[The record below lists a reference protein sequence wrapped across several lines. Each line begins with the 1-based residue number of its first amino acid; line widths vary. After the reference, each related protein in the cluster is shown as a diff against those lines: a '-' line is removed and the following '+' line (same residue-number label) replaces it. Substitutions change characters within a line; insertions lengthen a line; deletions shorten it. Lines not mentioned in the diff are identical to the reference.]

1 MQWQLFTYTK
11 LNLEGKLPKVISD
24 HTGILSSKVFLSFLD
39 EKAVNY
45 LVTDKVPEMISV
57 SGTIPA
63 MVILTNLKNVPS
75 FITNKFTHRHFTHDD
90 IPLNGDIA
98 SILKNLNSDTIIQ
111 LLNYVF
117 ASDVHQVINRSNIE
131 KLLTFAQSHFIKSEI
146 NSSIEQLV
154 SLLQSQ
160 PQVETVLQLGRIW
173 GKLVYMSAT
182 NDDNRYESFIEQVDH
197 FAASFV
203 LSDGMQQASFAST
216 QKNPKSVDKILA
228 NIKSD
233 DPEKTAL
240 ICFDCM
246 GYAEWYLLQEYLSN
260 NGLSFTDT
268 ALFTMLPS
276 VTCISRSAIFRGSR
290 DVFNI
295 KSPGM
300 SDEAKAFK
308 EYFTGKETKYFTEK
322 DLITDDSLLGYDCI
336 SILYNFFDDLCHSTK
351 FPPNETGKQLYFDA
365 VRAYLKK
372 SLVSQ
377 TLQTLR
383 SNGFIIYICSDHGSV
398 VAFGNGKKFDKYLID
413 SFAKRAIIIPAEA
426 SLLIEYTKIKIP
438 FIDDKLIALPEG
450 RTMFAN
456 KNQIEINHGGITVE
470 EMVVPFIKIKQ

>member
-1 MQWQLFTYTK
+1 
-11 LNLEGKLPKVISD
+11 
-24 HTGILSSKVFLSFLD
+24 
-39 EKAVNY
+39 
-45 LVTDKVPEMISV
+45 
-57 SGTIPA
+57 
-63 MVILTNLKNVPS
+63 
-75 FITNKFTHRHFTHDD
+75 
-90 IPLNGDIA
+90 
-98 SILKNLNSDTIIQ
+98 
-111 LLNYVF
+111 
-117 ASDVHQVINRSNIE
+117 
-131 KLLTFAQSHFIKSEI
+131 
-146 NSSIEQLV
+146 
-154 SLLQSQ
+154 
-160 PQVETVLQLGRIW
+160 
-173 GKLVYMSAT
+173 
-182 NDDNRYESFIEQVDH
+182 
-197 FAASFV
+197 
-203 LSDGMQQASFAST
+203 MQQVSFAST
-216 QKNPKSVDKILA
+216 QKNPKSVNKILA

-276 VTCISRSAIFRGSR
+276 VTCISRSAIFHGSR

-322 DLITDDSLLGYDCI
+322 DPITDDSLLGYDCI

-351 FPPNETGKQLYFDA
+351 FPPNEAGKQLYFDA

-383 SNGFIIYICSDHGSV
+383 SDGFTIYICSDHGSV

-426 SLLIEYTKIKIP
+426 SSLIDYTKIKIP